1 MKLRDELLKEH
12 SKENCMRIVQWIGD
26 SEERFAKLIDL
37 FINDE
42 YRVVQMA
49 AWPMSYVLEAHP
61 RLAKKH
67 LPVLLN
73 NLDKPD
79 LIPAVKR
86 NTIRALQSVPIPEKY
101 HGVVMNHCFN
111 YISDPTEKAA
121 VKAFSL
127 TVLEGLAQIY
137 PDIKGE
143 LKLIIETSMEH
154 ESPAFVSRAKKILK
168 KMSKPDQH

>member
-12 SKENCMRIVQWIGD
+12 SKANCMRIVAWIGS
-26 SEERFAKLIDL
+26 SEKRFAQLVHI
-37 FINDE
+37 FIHDE

-49 AWPMSYVLEAHP
+49 AWPLSYVLETHP
-61 RLAKKH
+61 ELAEKH
-67 LPVLLN
+67 LPVLLD
-73 NLDKPD
+73 NLEKPD
-79 LIPAVKR
+79 LISAVKR

-101 HGVVMNHCFN
+101 HGMVMNHCFN

-127 TVLEGLAQIY
+127 TVLENLSKIY

-143 LKLIIETSMEH
+143 LKLIIESNIENET
-154 ESPAFVSRAKKILK
+154 PAFISRAKKILTR
-168 KMSKPDQH
+168 MARGRW